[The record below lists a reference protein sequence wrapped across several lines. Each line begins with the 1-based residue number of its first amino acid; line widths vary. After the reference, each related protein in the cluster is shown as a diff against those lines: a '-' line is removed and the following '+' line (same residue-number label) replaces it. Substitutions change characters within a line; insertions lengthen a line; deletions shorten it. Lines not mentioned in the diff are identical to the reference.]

1 MLEPVPNAGF
11 KEQLFSNKILNFF
24 SRNACP
30 TLKII
35 VLLKRY
41 EGLMRGTLLDW
52 LFVLFFS
59 DILALINKNTF
70 TMYFLG
76 T

>member
-11 KEQLFSNKILNFF
+11 KEQLFSNKILHFF

-41 EGLMRGTLLDW
+41 EGLMRGTLLD
-52 LFVLFFS
+52 
-59 DILALINKNTF
+59 
-70 TMYFLG
+70 
-76 T
+76 